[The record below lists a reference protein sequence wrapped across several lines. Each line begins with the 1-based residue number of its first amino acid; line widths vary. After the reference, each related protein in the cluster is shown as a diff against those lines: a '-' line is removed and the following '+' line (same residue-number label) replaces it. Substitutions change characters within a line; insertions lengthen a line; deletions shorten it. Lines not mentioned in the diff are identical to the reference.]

1 MELYRAQYRNKVSN
15 NSTLPSSHSSDV
27 PLESD
32 GVAAFDVEL
41 SEEAMLGV
49 EARTKCKESLRTL
62 TKLLS
67 VLVGSFAWGG
77 G

>member
-1 MELYRAQYRNKVSN
+1 MDQCLNMAYN
-15 NSTLPSSHSSDV
+15 NSFLPSSPSSEV

-41 SEEAMLGV
+41 SEEVMLGV
-49 EARTKCKESLRTL
+49 EARTKCKESLRTF

-67 VLVGSFAWGG
+67 VFVGSFAWGG